1 MIIPRCCRR
10 KYRRCYKSCIGDY
23 NNNNDDGDDSDDDHS
38 DYCDEMKE
46 NRRIEKWLKQEK
58 HRLKRQIRIL
68 LLGTGESGKSTVL
81 KQMKIIHGQNLG
93 EGQQLEELRHVI
105 YFNILKGIKVLI
117 DARAKLSIPWSD
129 KTADIQ
135 SKADLVFRAETNNLI
150 TFEYFSRYTA
160 LIDLIWNDDGIQ
172 TTFQKRNE
180 YQLSD
185 GLPYLFRNLKRISS
199 HTYVPNNQDLLHARV
214 PTRTVLEYT
223 VDYKSVAFHFID
235 VGGQRKQRKKWLQCF
250 DNMLTSI
257 LFIVSSIEYDQY
269 LVEDTSVNRLD
280 ETLAVFE
287 LIINSDYFHHAS
299 IILFLNKTDLLAE
312 KLKQTKKIKRSITTM
327 DNILYNYHRPQLL
340 NELYPQYSGDPFN
353 LQQVQQFLQTLFE
366 QRRSYRPLYTHFTT
380 AVDTENIKR
389 VFNDVRETV
398 LHENIKSIIN
408 LQ

>member
-10 KYRRCYKSCIGDY
+10 KYRRYYKSCIGDY
-23 NNNNDDGDDSDDDHS
+23 NNNNNDDGDDSDDDHS

-180 YQLSD
+180 YQL
-185 GLPYLFRNLKRISS
+185 
-199 HTYVPNNQDLLHARV
+199 V
-214 PTRTVLEYT
+214 
-223 VDYKSVAFHFID
+223 SV
-235 VGGQRKQRKKWLQCF
+235 
-250 DNMLTSI
+250 
-257 LFIVSSIEYDQY
+257 
-269 LVEDTSVNRLD
+269 
-280 ETLAVFE
+280 
-287 LIINSDYFHHAS
+287 
-299 IILFLNKTDLLAE
+299 
-312 KLKQTKKIKRSITTM
+312 
-327 DNILYNYHRPQLL
+327 
-340 NELYPQYSGDPFN
+340 YS
-353 LQQVQQFLQTLFE
+353 L
-366 QRRSYRPLYTHFTT
+366 
-380 AVDTENIKR
+380 
-389 VFNDVRETV
+389 
-398 LHENIKSIIN
+398 
-408 LQ
+408 

>member
-1 MIIPRCCRR
+1 MVNSKYCHHCYRC
-10 KYRRCYKSCIGDY
+10 IH
-23 NNNNDDGDDSDDDHS
+23 SDDDHPN
-38 DYCDEMKE
+38 EMKE

-58 HRLKRQIRIL
+58 HRLKREIRIL

-81 KQMKIIHGQNLG
+81 KQMKIIHGENLDQ
-93 EGQQLEELRHVI
+93 GQQLEELRHVI
-105 YFNILKGIKVLI
+105 YFNIIKGIKVLI
-117 DARAKLSIPWSD
+117 DARAKLAIPWSN
-129 KTADIQ
+129 KTTDIQ

-160 LIDLIWNDDGIQ
+160 LIDLIWNDAGIQ
-172 TTFQKRNE
+172 ATFHKRNQ

-185 GLPYLFRNLKRISS
+185 GLPYLFGNLKRISS
-199 HTYVPNNQDLLHARV
+199 LTYKPTNQDLLHARV
-214 PTRTVLEYT
+214 PTRTVLEYS
-223 VDYKSVAFHFID
+223 VQYKGVSFHFID

-269 LVEDTSVNRLD
+269 LVEDSTINRLD

-287 LIINSDYFHHAS
+287 LIIHSDYFHHAS

-312 KLKQTKKIKRSITTM
+312 KLKQTKRIQRSMSKTM
-327 DNILYNYHRPQLL
+327 DNYDYRPQLI
-340 NELYPQYSGDPFN
+340 NELFPEYDGDATN
-353 LQQVQQFLQTLFE
+353 LQQVQQFLLTLFQ
-366 QRRSYRPLYTHFTT
+366 QRRSYRPLYPHFTT